1 MKHCFQI
8 FYLARENLL
17 IMHSYL
23 SGLRNALLIRGI
35 LAILFG
41 LFALFM
47 PGLTLG
53 TFVLVFGIFAIV
65 DGIISIISSLTKI
78 KEEHNWWY
86 LLMQGILSILV
97 GGLVIR
103 APFLTEVLIV
113 IYIAI
118 WMIAIG
124 ALEIVTAVRL
134 HKVIKG
140 ELWYVLSG
148 VISILAG
155 IIILYNPM
163 GGLWALT
170 WLIGFNAIL
179 FGLIFLVMGWRL
191 TGIVKRLTA

>member
-1 MKHCFQI
+1 MT
-8 FYLARENLL
+8 
-17 IMHSYL
+17 MHSYL
-23 SGLRNALLIRGI
+23 SGLKNALIIRGI

-47 PGLTLG
+47 PGLTLS
-53 TFVLVFGIFAIV
+53 TFVLVFGVFAIV

-179 FGLIFLVMGWRL
+179 FGIIFLIMGWRL
-191 TGIVKRLTA
+191 STIVIKLTA

>member
-191 TGIVKRLTA
+191 TGIVKRLTV

>member
-47 PGLTLG
+47 PGLTLD

>member
-1 MKHCFQI
+1 
-8 FYLARENLL
+8 
-17 IMHSYL
+17 MHSYL
-23 SGLRNALLIRGI
+23 SGLKNALLIRGI

-41 LFALFM
+41 SCALFM
-47 PGLTLG
+47 PGLTLH
-53 TFVLVFGIFAIV
+53 TFVLVFGLFAV
-65 DGIISIISSLTKI
+65 ADGIISILYSFSKI
-78 KEEHNWWY
+78 KTEHNWWY
-86 LLMQGILSILV
+86 LLMQGILSVLI

-103 APFLTEVLIV
+103 APFLTEILVV

-148 VISILAG
+148 SISILAG
-155 IIILYNPM
+155 LIILYNPT

-179 FGLIFLVMGWRL
+179 FGVIFIVMGWRL
-191 TGIVKRLTA
+191 SKIVKEIKV

>member
-1 MKHCFQI
+1 
-8 FYLARENLL
+8 
-17 IMHSYL
+17 MHSYL

-35 LAILFG
+35 IAVLFG

-47 PGLTLG
+47 PGTTLH
-53 TFVLVFGIFAIV
+53 TFILVFGGFAIL

-86 LLMQGILSILV
+86 LLMQGVLSMLI

-103 APFLTEVLIV
+103 APFLTEILVV

-134 HKVIKG
+134 HKMIKG

-155 IIILYNPM
+155 VIILYNPT
-163 GGLWALT
+163 GGLWTLT
-170 WLIGFNAIL
+170 WLIGINAVL
-179 FGLIFLVMGWRL
+179 FGIIFIVMGFRL
-191 TGIVKRLTA
+191 GRFIRSLKP

>member
-1 MKHCFQI
+1 
-8 FYLARENLL
+8 
-17 IMHSYL
+17 MHSYL
-23 SGLRNALLIRGI
+23 SGLRTALIIRGI

-47 PGLTLG
+47 PGCTLH
-53 TFVLVFGIFAIV
+53 TFIYVFGGFAVI
-65 DGIISIISSLTKI
+65 DGAISIISSLTKI

-86 LLMQGILSILV
+86 LLMQGILSVLI

-103 APFLTEVLIV
+103 APFLTEILIV

-148 VISILAG
+148 IISILAG
-155 IIILYNPM
+155 VIILYNPT

-170 WLIGFNAIL
+170 WLIGFNAVL
-179 FGLIFLVMGWRL
+179 FGIIFLIMGWRL
-191 TGIVKRLTA
+191 TKIVKEIKP